1 MYIEVD
7 ELVAAIGFQAAAMA
21 AGKEEGEFEDECE
34 AVIEA
39 VTAVIDAMISGRV
52 DPALVEDNALLKRVC
67 LQISKYD
74 LFNQYARDEVPESVR
89 KDKEEAMKML
99 AQIQEGKIDLVVEKP
114 GAVESYFDSAT
125 RQLGEYL

>member
-7 ELVAAIGFQAAAMA
+7 ELVVAIGFQAPAMA

-52 DPALVEDNALLKRVC
+52 DPKDVEDNAILKRVC

-74 LFNQYARDEVPESVR
+74 VFNQYARDEVPESVR
-89 KDKEEAMKML
+89 KDKEEAMKTL
-99 AQIQEGKIDLVVEKP
+99 AQIQEGKIDLVVATP
-114 GAVESYFDSAT
+114 GAVESFFGSTT